1 MQGILS
7 MGKFMVLASALTSI
21 ILTYYI
27 PDLPSHTIAE
37 GNKQTNKKT
46 SCKHCSW
53 LRFFSSV
60 AGMTHDDH
68 ELSSF
73 SLLQAEVTHIVL
85 YTLLSLLSE

>member
-37 GNKQTNKKT
+37 GNKQTKK
-46 SCKHCSW
+46 K
-53 LRFFSSV
+53 
-60 AGMTHDDH
+60 
-68 ELSSF
+68 
-73 SLLQAEVTHIVL
+73 QAVNIVL
-85 YTLLSLLSE
+85 S